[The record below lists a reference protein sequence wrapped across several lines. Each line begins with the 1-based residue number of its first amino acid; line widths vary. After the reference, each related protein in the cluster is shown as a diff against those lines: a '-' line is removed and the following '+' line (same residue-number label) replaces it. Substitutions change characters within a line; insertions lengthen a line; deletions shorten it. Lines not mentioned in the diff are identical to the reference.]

1 MTAPDLAFASIGEL
15 APRLAAR
22 EISPVELTE
31 AVLARIAQLDDKLNA
46 YITVLEDRT
55 LQSARTA
62 ESDIRA
68 GDYRSPLHGVP
79 VAIKDLFATRG
90 VRTTFGSP
98 LFSDWVPDHDAAV
111 VEHLG
116 RAGAVIVGKTNL
128 HELAYGTTSANP
140 HYGPVHNPWNL
151 EYHPGGSSGG
161 SAAAVAAGLTV
172 AALGS
177 DTGASIRQP
186 AACCGVVGLKPT
198 FGLVSKFGA
207 LPLAWSLDHVG
218 PITRTVRDCALSLQV
233 LAGFDGRDPASVQR
247 PVSDFSGELDQGVQG
262 ARIGVVRE
270 FFFEN
275 CEPEVVAAV
284 EASAQVFH
292 QLGARVEEVTLP
304 DMRAARDAGALIL
317 AVEAATYHAFA
328 LHEHPEKFSDEL
340 KASLELGEFYTGVQ
354 YVQAQRV
361 RRELTVQT
369 QQALKEF
376 DAVIMP
382 TSPTPA
388 TLIADDPPGHITLR
402 GRNTMPFDLIS
413 LPAISIPC
421 GFTGAGLPVGLQI
434 VGKAFDEA
442 RVLQVAYA
450 YEQATDWHRRY
461 PQL

>member
-1 MTAPDLAFASIGEL
+1 
-15 APRLAAR
+15 
-22 EISPVELTE
+22 
-31 AVLARIAQLDDKLNA
+31 
-46 YITVLEDRT
+46 
-55 LQSARTA
+55 
-62 ESDIRA
+62 
-68 GDYRSPLHGVP
+68 
-79 VAIKDLFATRG
+79 RG
-90 VRTTFGSP
+90 
-98 LFSDWVPDHDAAV
+98 
-111 VEHLG
+111 
-116 RAGAVIVGKTNL
+116 
-128 HELAYGTTSANP
+128 
-140 HYGPVHNPWNL
+140 
-151 EYHPGGSSGG
+151 
-161 SAAAVAAGLTV
+161 
-172 AALGS
+172 
-177 DTGASIRQP
+177 
-186 AACCGVVGLKPT
+186 
-198 FGLVSKFGA
+198 
-207 LPLAWSLDHVG
+207 
-218 PITRTVRDCALSLQV
+218 
-233 LAGFDGRDPASVQR
+233 
-247 PVSDFSGELDQGVQG
+247 
-262 ARIGVVRE
+262 
-270 FFFEN
+270 
-275 CEPEVVAAV
+275 
-284 EASAQVFH
+284 
-292 QLGARVEEVTLP
+292 
-304 DMRAARDAGALIL
+304 ARDAGALIL

-402 GRNTMPFDLIS
+402 GRNTMPFDLMS